1 MTDTEQCM
9 VQVETPQCAAQNALM
24 RSSDTE
30 MWPPAGEQL
39 DQSGSND
46 FSAFKEVQEL
56 KEGGHMLRWVKM
68 RFSVL
73 LWQVLLPDSFLQVI
87 FCCNSHSGLLS
98 RWPAHDVHATSCHS

>member
-56 KEGGHMLRWVKM
+56 KEGGHMLRWVKA
-68 RFSVL
+68 RCSEA
-73 LWQVLLPDSFLQVI
+73 
-87 FCCNSHSGLLS
+87 LS
-98 RWPAHDVHATSCHS
+98 RAVADLLLQLSLGTPFQVACS

>member
-1 MTDTEQCM
+1 MTDREQCM
-9 VQVETPQCAAQNALM
+9 VQVETPRCVAQHALM

-56 KEGGHMLRWVKM
+56 KESGHMLR
-68 RFSVL
+68 
-73 LWQVLLPDSFLQVI
+73 
-87 FCCNSHSGLLS
+87 
-98 RWPAHDVHATSCHS
+98 